1 MGVVVMK
8 RLCIKEFKMDN
19 LIFAKGMEYEVEYNP
34 VDGNLWIYNV
44 WGCSPISKVTL
55 DKHFI

>member
-1 MGVVVMK
+1 MK